1 MDNEFIINELAL
13 KIAQLEVEKA
23 FLKSKNQDLKAKL
36 QEKEKDNE
44 VKV

>member
-1 MDNEFIINELAL
+1 MDKDFIINELAL

>member
-23 FLKSKNQDLKAKL
+23 FLKSKNQELKAKL

-44 VKV
+44 VKA

>member
-1 MDNEFIINELAL
+1 MNNEFIINELAL

-23 FLKSKNQDLKAKL
+23 FLKSKNQELKAKL

-44 VKV
+44 V

>member
-1 MDNEFIINELAL
+1 MNNEFIINELAL

-23 FLKSKNQDLKAKL
+23 FLKSKNQELKAKL

-44 VKV
+44 A

>member
-1 MDNEFIINELAL
+1 MNNEFIINELAL

-23 FLKSKNQDLKAKL
+23 FLKGENQELKAKL

-44 VKV
+44 A